1 MTPYPQYNFQVLG
14 VLMATSMG
22 TKTQEEELMAIL
34 MEIATLAMESTETE
48 MVMETTTSLKP
59 RVR

>member
-59 RVR
+59 RVC